1 MRCSAPSDGST
12 SRRSAFTPRTMRPR
26 STTTRC
32 AMPGTACARQRGSR
46 STANTTLAF
55 EWMDLA
61 PPGETFWAQ
70 IPSSTPRSPG
80 TSERARDPSD
90 TRAEFFAFPT
100 APSGLCKE
108 NIEEC
113 RLRAEVRSPRRALSA
128 SVGRCPPRQ
137 SASGGICRVAHR
149 LLRRLHDRR
158 RYRRLC
164 HRPRHRTR
172 VWRPGQPHRL
182 PCALFS
188 VLVGVLGACGV
199 DDGAQ
204 ARRTGE
210 YRVGLIA
217 GKESQLR
224 TRSQA
229 QVRRCEA
236 L

>member
-80 TSERARDPSD
+80 TSERAGDRSD
-90 TRAEFFAFPT
+90 IRAEFFAFPT

-108 NIEEC
+108 NIEESWSRAKVRSLRRAAPC
-113 RLRAEVRSPRRALSA
+113 RLGDGFRTN
-128 SVGRCPPRQ
+128 
-137 SASGGICRVAHR
+137 
-149 LLRRLHDRR
+149 
-158 RYRRLC
+158 
-164 HRPRHRTR
+164 RHQGEFV
-172 VWRPGQPHRL
+172 VWL
-182 PCALFS
+182 IVYYVVFMI
-188 VLVGVLGACGV
+188 
-199 DDGAQ
+199 
-204 ARRTGE
+204 TGDIAA
-210 YRVGLIA
+210 YLIGLITEREF
-217 GKESQLR
+217 GG
-224 TRSQA
+224 
-229 QVRRCEA
+229 QVSLIVFLTLYFLFLWVSWVLAVWMTEPKHVEPVGTKSV
-236 L
+236 